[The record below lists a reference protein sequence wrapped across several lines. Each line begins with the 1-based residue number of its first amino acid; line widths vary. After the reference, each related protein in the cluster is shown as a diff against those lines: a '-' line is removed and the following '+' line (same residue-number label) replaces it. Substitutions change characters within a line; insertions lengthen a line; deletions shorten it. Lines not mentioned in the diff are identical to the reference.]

1 MYSRQRE
8 AFRAEL
14 ALVLIMELQRGWL
27 PICLGEGLEEMASM
41 EEGMGLDPGKKS
53 VLAQSKARGQEMR
66 SKSTASVF
74 RGKDQSPL
82 RTPVLGKDC

>member
-41 EEGMGLDPGKKS
+41 EEGMGLDP
-53 VLAQSKARGQEMR
+53 
-66 SKSTASVF
+66 
-74 RGKDQSPL
+74 
-82 RTPVLGKDC
+82 